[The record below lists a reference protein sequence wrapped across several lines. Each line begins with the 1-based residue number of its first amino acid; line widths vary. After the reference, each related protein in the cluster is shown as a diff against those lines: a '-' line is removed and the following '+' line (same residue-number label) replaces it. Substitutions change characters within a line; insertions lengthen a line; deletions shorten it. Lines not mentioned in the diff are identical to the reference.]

1 MISESL
7 QIAVFFYLLWFQV
20 FSGKILFH
28 HNIQKKKLVLQLIF
42 GVGQNGRGANWLFE
56 DWRTSS
62 FLKIIINLIIAII
75 LVIVRFQVG
84 CLKIGAHQPFL
95 TSWSNFLPT
104 GLVPKIVIVNKG
116 CPSYT
121 NLAVFRTLFKTPI
134 VNKRE
139 IDESKLLGKRG
150 ASSYLIYAV
159 SVLFCV
165 HGKRKS
171 QIKIDFTKAEKSNY
185 NGYHDYRRT
194 C

>member
-1 MISESL
+1 M
-7 QIAVFFYLLWFQV
+7 
-20 FSGKILFH
+20 
-28 HNIQKKKLVLQLIF
+28 
-42 GVGQNGRGANWLFE
+42 
-56 DWRTSS
+56 
-62 FLKIIINLIIAII
+62 
-75 LVIVRFQVG
+75 
-84 CLKIGAHQPFL
+84 
-95 TSWSNFLPT
+95 
-104 GLVPKIVIVNKG
+104 PKIVIVNKG

-121 NLAVFRTLFKTPI
+121 NHAVFRTLFKTPI

-139 IDESKLLGKRG
+139 IDESKLGKRG

>member
-1 MISESL
+1 MFFYIL
-7 QIAVFFYLLWFQV
+7 WYQVFFR
-20 FSGKILFH
+20 KILFH
-28 HNIQKKKLVLQLIF
+28 HNILKKKLVLQLIF
-42 GVGQNGRGANWLFE
+42 GVGQNGPGANWLFE

-62 FLKIIINLIIAII
+62 FLKIIIILIIA
-75 LVIVRFQVG
+75 IVRFQVG

-104 GLVPKIVIVNKG
+104 SPVPKIVIVNKG

-121 NLAVFRTLFKTPI
+121 NLAVFWTLFKTPI

-139 IDESKLLGKRG
+139 IDEGKLGKRG

-159 SVLFCV
+159 SVLFSV

-171 QIKIDFTKAEKSNY
+171 QFEIDFTKAEK
-185 NGYHDYRRT
+185 
-194 C
+194 

>member
-62 FLKIIINLIIAII
+62 FLKIIIILIIA
-75 LVIVRFQVG
+75 IVRFQVG

>member
-1 MISESL
+1 M
-7 QIAVFFYLLWFQV
+7 A
-20 FSGKILFH
+20 LF
-28 HNIQKKKLVLQLIF
+28 
-42 GVGQNGRGANWLFE
+42 
-56 DWRTSS
+56 
-62 FLKIIINLIIAII
+62 
-75 LVIVRFQVG
+75 
-84 CLKIGAHQPFL
+84 
-95 TSWSNFLPT
+95 
-104 GLVPKIVIVNKG
+104 
-116 CPSYT
+116 T
-121 NLAVFRTLFKTPI
+121 NLTVFLTLFKTPV

-139 IDESKLLGKRG
+139 IDESKLGKRG